1 MPQPNLVPVNPRFSR
16 STQSN
21 GVSALTLTVCS
32 RRLTRS
38 RIIDATSLGKSFGQA
53 KTEASTRGDG
63 QRLKGNVCRMP
74 RKAEGPDR
82 STPRY
87 CDRHAGTG
95 THPLYRIETAGVV
108 KRELSSFALS

>member
-21 GVSALTLTVCS
+21 GVSAATLTVCS

-82 STPRY
+82 STPRVHSRY
-87 CDRHAGTG
+87 CDPHAGTG
-95 THPLYRIETAGVV
+95 THPLYRIETTGVV
-108 KRELSSFALS
+108 ERELSS